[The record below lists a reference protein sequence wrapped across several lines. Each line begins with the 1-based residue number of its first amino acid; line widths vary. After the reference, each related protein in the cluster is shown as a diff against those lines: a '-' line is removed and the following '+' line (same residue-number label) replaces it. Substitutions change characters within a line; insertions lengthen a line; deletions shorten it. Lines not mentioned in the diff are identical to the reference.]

1 MRVYYDRDAD
11 INLIKSKKVVIVGYG
26 SQGHAHAANLKDSG
40 VKEVTV
46 ALRADSTSVE
56 KAKSA
61 GFNVMSVADASKW
74 ADVIMMLTP
83 DELQGEIYKN
93 EIEQNMKPGAA
104 IAFAHGL
111 NVHFNLIEPRNDI
124 DVFMVA
130 PKGPGHTVR
139 SEYQKGGG
147 VPCLIAIDKNISGNV
162 HDIGLSY
169 ACAIGGGRSGIIETT
184 FKEECETDLFGEQ
197 TVLCGG
203 LVELIRAGYETLTE
217 AGYAPEMAYFECLHE
232 VKLIVD
238 LIYEGGIANMNY
250 SISNTAE
257 YGEYVTGPRLITSET
272 KAEMKRILFL
282 LFLFQ
287 VHFLQGQITIC
298 SGTSINV
305 STTGYESS
313 AGYVQNYI
321 LVNGAGT
328 IITHNT
334 SGSFSSTDYGAS
346 YFGSLSIYAV
356 NTSDGTLMSS
366 ATGNTWANF
375 TTSINATCADLIGP
389 VNYVV
394 DNCQAITICSGDDI
408 VVSAGIYTRAVNSL
422 ENNKDVRVSKR
433 LYAPQR
439 RLRGFETGKVGP
451 KDGDD
456 YVGGNYVDSQYFNY
470 SPIHFSNI

>member
-11 INLIKSKKVVIVGYG
+11 INLIKNKKVVIVGYG

-40 VKEVTV
+40 VKDVAV
-46 ALRADSTSVE
+46 ALRSDSKSID

-61 GFNVMSVADASKW
+61 GFNVMNVAEASKW

-83 DELQGEIYKN
+83 DELQGEIYKD
-93 EIEQNMKPGAA
+93 EIETNMKPGSA

-111 NVHFNLIEPRNDI
+111 NVHFNLIEPREDI

-147 VPCLIAIDKNISGNV
+147 VPCLIAINQDVSGNV

-169 ACAIGGGRSGIIETT
+169 ASAIGGGRSGVIETT

-203 LVELIRAGYETLTE
+203 LVELIRTGYEVLTE

-257 YGEYVTGPRLITSET
+257 YGEYVTGPRIITSET
-272 KAEMKRILFL
+272 KAEMKRILNDI
-282 LFLFQ
+282 Q
-287 VHFLQGQITIC
+287 
-298 SGTSINV
+298 SGK
-305 STTGYESS
+305 
-313 AGYVQNYI
+313 
-321 LVNGAGT
+321 
-328 IITHNT
+328 
-334 SGSFSSTDYGAS
+334 
-346 YFGSLSIYAV
+346 
-356 NTSDGTLMSS
+356 
-366 ATGNTWANF
+366 F
-375 TTSINATCADLIGP
+375 TRDWM
-389 VNYVV
+389 
-394 DNCQAITICSGDDI
+394 
-408 VVSAGIYTRAVNSL
+408 L
-422 ENNKDVRVSKR
+422 ENKVNQTGFKATRRKVAEHPIEAIGSELRAMMPWITANRLVDKDK
-433 LYAPQR
+433 
-439 RLRGFETGKVGP
+439 
-451 KDGDD
+451 
-456 YVGGNYVDSQYFNY
+456 N
-470 SPIHFSNI
+470 